1 MNTSNQINKRDES
14 HSVVL
19 QWLRD
24 TEKLIG
30 GERAF
35 TIKGAGSWGKG

>member
-1 MNTSNQINKRDES
+1 MS
-14 HSVVL
+14 HTRLPYSDL
-19 QWLRD
+19 ETQRN
-24 TEKLIG
+24 IG